1 MKTYPVKVDGVIYDV
16 KADREPTV
24 DEVRARI
31 AGQSAPS
38 PTPTPASSPVAAQQA
53 QPAQQRPGLS
63 SLAASA
69 RTSSMGGLTMGA
81 PDLTPY
87 GADIVRY
94 GGPAGPALL
103 AGPAGFIAA
112 AGAGLVSNLFSE
124 AGAQGLEKMQ
134 GTRPEYSPREMGAA
148 GAMGMT
154 APTRL
159 APKIL
164 PAVSN
169 FLASSA
175 VNVGSSEVGRFIQE
189 GDVKKPSSTEEAILR
204 FGLPVGL
211 SAFSSL
217 GGAKASKIQE
227 AKKNRDDRLLERGNT
242 SLMVSEIIPDLTAL
256 EARVIGDGN
265 ELAIKALNNLD
276 AEIGPALAKTYEGF
290 KDSAEIAEKLSPHVG
305 ELTRLQNTA
314 RLARDEAV
322 RLERQAAE
330 AGASLRADSLK
341 LKADAKDAAMVAA
354 QEQIVYDIGLQTIFG
369 GVSPKIGTVITGASM
384 ENLRAVSKAAKDA
397 IESGLD
403 RAYLNLNIGQN
414 DPVVSIDEIV
424 RSATKASAKGKGLE
438 GNIANAEF
446 VTALGSSLKT
456 LDPDGTGLLTL
467 EAYRK
472 FRDTFVQ
479 ELSKTQSRSNANRIA
494 SSSYNVIKEAADS
507 YISKNIPGKSEAWK
521 LTNAQA
527 AAVYGAKKTD
537 VIELIAEG
545 DMTGVLSLMKKEK
558 LATPILNEIDAYA
571 YSITGLGG
579 KRAVNAANRFKKDF
593 LGAMRDTL
601 VEDSLHLGKGQ
612 DNVAKIVDFPKLIT
626 TLDELR
632 QRKFPIEELNLGT
645 AQDIKQLAKVV
656 AAGKQG
662 GMTSDQFSE
671 YIKNSNNFGSEA
683 AAARFAYDS
692 AYKDFIISR
701 DVKTRANAAAR
712 MDKEAK
718 ASNFQAGEIEKA
730 QILAAQDPL
739 VRLLNDTKMNLSKDP
754 SENGQWVASLFSM
767 SPSVVGRFV
776 DALETSGRSNV
787 LEDLRKSA
795 MAEVMRDTFSKTQEV
810 AKKQINS
817 KTALNFFQGE
827 NGAERREILKTLMGG
842 AEYANFEKNFSKPIE
857 RIVNIRTALG
867 GNYPNIEDYVKP
879 LSTTKAAIEGRVI
892 SGFTPSSAFSGIR
905 KLIDEQ
911 RYNAAYL
918 LYVNPS
924 TANAYAALA
933 YDADKFI
940 KSSAANSFALKLA
953 MEEDNRNL
961 SQQAPSR

>member
-1 MKTYPVKVDGVIYDV
+1 MKIYPVKVDGVTYDIE
-16 KADREPTV
+16 ADREPTV
-24 DEVRARI
+24 EEVRAKI
-31 AGQSAPS
+31 AGQSASS
-38 PTPTPASSPVAAQQA
+38 PTSTPASAPVSVAAQQT
-53 QPAQQRPGLS
+53 QPRPGLS
-63 SLAASA
+63 QLAASA

-87 GADIVRY
+87 AADIVRY
-94 GGPAGPALL
+94 GGPVGPGLL
-103 AGPAGFIAA
+103 AGPAGFLAS

-124 AGAQGLEKMQ
+124 AGAQKLEKMQ
-134 GTRPEYSPREMGAA
+134 GTRPQYSPREMGAS
-148 GAMGMT
+148 GVLGMT
-154 APTRL
+154 VPTRL

-175 VNVGSSEVGRFIQE
+175 VNVGTSEVGRFIQE
-189 GDVKKPSSTEEAILR
+189 GDVKKPSSIEEATLR

-211 SAFSSL
+211 SVFSSL
-217 GGAKASKIQE
+217 GGAKASTIQKAKIT
-227 AKKNRDDRLLERGNT
+227 RDDRLLERGNT
-242 SLMVSEIIPDLTAL
+242 SLMVSEIIPELTAL

-276 AEIGPALAKTYEGF
+276 AEIGPTLAKTYEGF

-305 ELTRLQNTA
+305 ELTRLRDTA

-330 AGASLRADSLK
+330 AGASQRADSLK

-354 QEQIVYDIGLQTIFG
+354 QEKIVYDVGLQKILG

-384 ENLRAVSKAAKDA
+384 DNLRAVSKAAKDA

-414 DPVVSIDEIV
+414 DPVVSIEEIV

-438 GNIANAEF
+438 GNIANSEF

-507 YISKNIPGKSEAWK
+507 YISKNIPVKSEAWK

-527 AAVYGAKKTD
+527 AAVYSAKKTD

-545 DMTGVLSLMKKEK
+545 DMTGVLSLIKNEK

-683 AAARFAYDS
+683 AAARSAYDN
-692 AYKDFIISR
+692 AYKDFLISR

-718 ASNFQAGEIEKA
+718 AANFQAGEIEKA

-739 VRLLNDTKMNLSKDP
+739 VRLLNDTRMNLSKDP

-767 SPSVVGRFV
+767 SPSVVGKFV
-776 DALETSGRSNV
+776 GALEASGRPNV

-795 MAEVMRDTFSKTQEV
+795 MSVVMRDTFSKTQEV

-827 NGAERREILKTLMGG
+827 NGAERREILKTLMGD
-842 AEYANFEKNFSKPIE
+842 AEYLNFEKNFSKPIE

-867 GNYPNIEDYVKP
+867 GNYPNIDDYVKP
-879 LSTTKAAIEGRVI
+879 LSTAKAAIEGRII

-918 LYVNPS
+918 LYVNPA
-924 TANAYAALA
+924 TANAYAAAA

-961 SQQAPSR
+961 NRQAPSR

>member
-1 MKTYPVKVDGVIYDV
+1 MPQIIQHPTLGSLSFPDDTSDEDILLAIKKAESPVDKAPVD
-16 KADREPTV
+16 A
-24 DEVRARI
+24 
-31 AGQSAPS
+31 Q
-38 PTPTPASSPVAAQQA
+38 TPASVAAQSQA
-53 QPAQQRPGLS
+53 EKYAPMM
-63 SLAASA
+63 AAAA
-69 RTSSMGGLTMGA
+69 RAGGMGGLGMSA
-81 PDLTPY
+81 PIQPEY
-87 GADIVRY
+87 GPDIVRY
-94 GGPAGPALL
+94 GGPVAVGL
-103 AGPAGFIAA
+103 ATGGLGFIPAVA
-112 AGAGLVSNLFSE
+112 AGALSSGASE
-124 AGAQGLEKMQ
+124 FIAQGLEKQQ
-134 GTRPEYSPREMGAA
+134 GIRGEYNVRELAAAPVYGATVA
-148 GAMGMT
+148 
-154 APTRL
+154 TRL

-175 VNVGSSEVGRFIQE
+175 VNVGTSEIGRFIQE
-189 GDVKKPSSTEEAILR
+189 GDVNKPSSIKETALR

-211 SAFSSL
+211 AGFSSYF
-217 GGAKASKIQE
+217 GNKASTIQKTKIT
-227 AKKNRDDRLLERGNT
+227 RDALTEERRGGSVT
-242 SLMVSEIIPDLTAL
+242 VSEIIPELTAL
-256 EARVIGDGN
+256 EAKVIGDGN
-265 ELAIKALNNLD
+265 ELAIKAVNNLD
-276 AEIGPALAKTYEGF
+276 VAIGPELAKTYEGF

-305 ELTRLQNTA
+305 ELTRLQNAA

-330 AGASLRADSLK
+330 AGASQRFDALK
-341 LKADAKDAAMVAA
+341 LKADARDAAMLAA
-354 QEQIVYDIGLQTIFG
+354 QEKLVYDSSVRKVLD
-369 GVSPKIGTVITGASM
+369 GVSQRIGTVISGASM
-384 ENLRAVSKAAKDA
+384 DNLRAISKAAKDS

-414 DPVVSIDEIV
+414 DPVVSIEEIV
-424 RSATKASAKGKGLE
+424 RSATKASSKGKGLE
-438 GNIANAEF
+438 GNIAGGEF
-446 VTALGSSLKT
+446 ITALGSSLKT

-507 YISKNIPGKSEAWK
+507 YIAKKIPGKSEAWK

-527 AAVYGAKKTD
+527 AAVYSAKKTD

-545 DMTGVLSLMKKEK
+545 NMTGVLSLLKNEK
-558 LATPILNEIDAYA
+558 LVTPILNEINAYA
-571 YSITGLGG
+571 NSIVGLGG
-579 KRAVNAANRFKKDF
+579 RRAVNAANRFKKDF

-601 VEDSLHLGKGQ
+601 VEDSLHFGKGQ
-612 DNVAKIVDFPKLIT
+612 DSVAKIIDFPKLIT

-645 AQDIKQLAKVV
+645 TKDIQQLARVV

-671 YIKNSNNFGSEA
+671 YIKNRKNFGSGA
-683 AAARFAYDS
+683 ASARSAYDS
-692 AYKDFIISR
+692 AYKDFLISR

-718 ASNFQAGEIEKA
+718 ASDFQAGEIEKA

-754 SENGQWVASLFSM
+754 SQNGQWVASLFSM

-842 AEYANFEKNFSKPIE
+842 AKYANFEKNFSKPIE
-857 RIVNIRTALG
+857 RIVNTRTALG
-867 GNYPNIEDYVKP
+867 GNYPNINDYVKP
-879 LSTTKAAIEGRVI
+879 LSTAKAAVEGRVI
-892 SGFTPSSAFSGIR
+892 SGFTISSAFTGLQ

-911 RYNAAYL
+911 RYNAAYF

-924 TANAYAALA
+924 SANAYAAFA

-940 KSSAANSFALKLA
+940 KSSAANSIALKMA
-953 MEEDNRNL
+953 MEDDNRNL
-961 SQQAPSR
+961 NQQAPSR